1 MLARLNEAGWFGM
14 TTRVE
19 ESVEAAVQV
28 DETVASVAGTA
39 KGSVKKPGQVV
50 FAGHGEQAGGAP
62 YKEEP
67 QPAQPVPSA
76 DSDSGE
82 GHVMGVQSLEDSGVG
97 MLGCSPGPH

>member
-1 MLARLNEAGWFGM
+1 M

-62 YKEEP
+62 
-67 QPAQPVPSA
+67 
-76 DSDSGE
+76 
-82 GHVMGVQSLEDSGVG
+82 
-97 MLGCSPGPH
+97 